1 MNIEKIFIGEVDILF
16 RVISEG
22 NRLAN
27 LLLSQPWRKIM
38 AAGLS

>member
-1 MNIEKIFIGEVDILF
+1 MNIEKIFIGEVDIFF

-22 NRLAN
+22 NRLVK